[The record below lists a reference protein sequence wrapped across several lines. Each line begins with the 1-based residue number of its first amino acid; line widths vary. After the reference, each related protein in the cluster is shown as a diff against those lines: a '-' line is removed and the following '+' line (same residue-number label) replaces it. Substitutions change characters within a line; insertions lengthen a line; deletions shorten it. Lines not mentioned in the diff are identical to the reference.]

1 MDMERDER
9 VLELSRLRQGD
20 AGAFHE
26 LVATCGPR
34 LLGAAERLG
43 HAPHEAEDLVQD
55 VFLALVRSV
64 DKFEGRSEI
73 FTWLYRVLLN
83 RHAELVRRT
92 VRERSRTPSLPDAEG
107 PPDVERGE
115 RVRAAMIRLREEE
128 QRVLFLRFFEGLPY
142 DEIARVVEAPLGTVH
157 AQAFHGLRR
166 LRALLEDES

>member
-1 MDMERDER
+1 M
-9 VLELSRLRQGD
+9 ELSRLRDGD
-20 AGAFHE
+20 VGAFHE
-26 LVATCGPR
+26 LVTTCGPR

-43 HAPHEAEDLVQD
+43 HPPQEAEDLVQD

-64 DKFEGRSEI
+64 DRFEGRSQI

-83 RHAELVRRT
+83 RHAELVRRKT
-92 VRERSRTPSLPDAEG
+92 LDRTRKPPPAPEAEAS
-107 PPDVERGE
+107 DEDRGD
-115 RVRAAMIRLREEE
+115 RIRAAMARLREEE

-142 DEIARVVEAPLGTVH
+142 DEIARIVDAPLGTVH

>member
-1 MDMERDER
+1 FPSVSWTNRTDMERDN
-9 VLELSRLRQGD
+9 LR
-20 AGAFHE
+20 E
-26 LVATCGPR
+26 VVTSCGPR

-43 HAPHEAEDLVQD
+43 HTPHEAEDLVQD

-64 DKFEGRSEI
+64 DRFEGRSQI

-83 RHAELVRRT
+83 RHAELVRRKT
-92 VRERSRTPSLPDAEG
+92 LDRTRKPPPAPEVGPSDE
-107 PPDVERGE
+107 DRGE
-115 RVRAAMIRLREEE
+115 RIRAAMARLREEE

-142 DEIARVVEAPLGTVH
+142 DEIARIVDAPLGTVH

>member
-1 MDMERDER
+1 MERNEPI
-9 VLELSRLRQGD
+9 LELTRLRQGD
-20 AGAFHE
+20 VGAFHD

-43 HAPHEAEDLVQD
+43 HAPQEAEDLVQD

-64 DKFEGRSEI
+64 DRFEGRSQI

-83 RHAELVRRT
+83 RHAEVVRKKYLD
-92 VRERSRTPSLPDAEG
+92 RSRTPLPPPESPDAERS
-107 PPDVERGE
+107 ERI
-115 RVRAAMIRLREEE
+115 RSAMARLREEE

-142 DEIARVVEAPLGTVH
+142 DEIARIVQAPLGTVH
-157 AQAFHGLRR
+157 AQAFHGLRK

>member
-1 MDMERDER
+1 MERDN
-9 VLELSRLRQGD
+9 LQD
-20 AGAFHE
+20 

-34 LLGAAERLG
+34 LLGAAQRLG
-43 HAPHEAEDLVQD
+43 HPSQEAEDLVQE

-64 DKFEGRSEI
+64 DRFEGRSQI

-83 RHAELVRRT
+83 RHADLVRRKT
-92 VRERSRTPSLPDAEG
+92 LDRSRKPSPATEAYA
-107 PPDVERGE
+107 PDVERGD
-115 RVRAAMIRLREEE
+115 RVRAAMDRLRAEE

-142 DEIARVVEAPLGTVH
+142 DEIARIVEAPLGTVH